1 MTKITT
7 TVEIPCYKW
16 YYGKFIK
23 IGILKT
29 EVNDSKTKSKRTA
42 K

>member
-1 MTKITT
+1 MSKIAEKEKT

-23 IGILKT
+23 THVLIEK
-29 EVNDSKTKSKRTA
+29 K
-42 K
+42 